1 MQDDAPARVASLPSG
16 WNFMTTSRTPA
27 DQAWSLEPD
36 AAASFNLVWIW
47 TISLVAALGG
57 LLFGY
62 DWVVIGGAEPFY
74 KVYFDLRSSAAEG
87 WAMSSALPGCMV
99 GALASAFL
107 SDRLGRKRLL
117 IAAAA
122 LFALSSVGTALAG
135 TFGLFIANRLLGGVA
150 IGLASNL
157 SPMYIAEVAPARLRG
172 TLVSVNQLTIVLGI
186 LLAQVVN
193 LMIAQPVPADAS
205 AADILASWNGQLGWR
220 WMFGATTVPALCFLS
235 AMFLVPESP
244 RWLATRGHLARSQ
257 SVLTRIGGPAYAERS
272 LVEIRQSL
280 ARDVDR
286 GEIKEL
292 LAPGIRGVLV
302 LGVVLA
308 VFQQWCGINVIFN
321 YGVKIF
327 ASAGHTISGSLFS
340 IVITG
345 AANLLATFVA
355 IGTVDRLGRRFLM
368 LAGSAG
374 LVVIYLLIGLSYL
387 TGNQGTHLLFL
398 TVAAIACYACSLA
411 PVTWVVLSEIFP
423 NRVRGAALA
432 LAVLALWIA
441 CFILTITFPI
451 LIEHL
456 GFAGTFWLYALI
468 CALGFVFIF
477 LRLPETK
484 KKTLEEI
491 EAQLTLGTR
500 H

>member
-1 MQDDAPARVASLPSG
+1 MRTSRDPAHEAPAIDV
-16 WNFMTTSRTPA
+16 
-27 DQAWSLEPD
+27 D
-36 AAASFNLVWIW
+36 AAASFNLGWIW

-74 KVYFDLRSSAAEG
+74 KVYFHLGSSAVEG
-87 WAMSSALPGCMV
+87 LAMASALPGCML
-99 GALASAFL
+99 GALASGLL

-157 SPMYIAEVAPARLRG
+157 SPLYIAEIAPARLRG
-172 TLVSVNQLTIVLGI
+172 RLVSVNQLTIVIGI
-186 LLAQVVN
+186 LLAQVIN
-193 LMIAQPVPADAS
+193 LMIAQPVPAAAS
-205 AADILASWNGQLGWR
+205 AADILASWNGQYGWR
-220 WMFGATTVPALCFLS
+220 WMFGATTVPALCFLA
-235 AMFLVPESP
+235 AMFIVPESP
-244 RWLATRGHLARSQ
+244 RWLARKGRLARAHV
-257 SVLTRIGGPAYAERS
+257 VLSRIGGPAYADAS
-272 LVEIRQSL
+272 LVEIRASL
-280 ARDVDR
+280 ERDVDQGNLR
-286 GEIKEL
+286 EL
-292 LAPGIRGVLV
+292 LTPGIRGVLI
-302 LGVVLA
+302 LGIGLA

-321 YGVKIF
+321 YGVRIF
-327 ASAGHTISGSLFS
+327 ASAGYTISGSLFS

-345 AANLLATFVA
+345 AVNLLATFVA
-355 IGTVDRLGRRFLM
+355 IGTVDHLGRRFLM

-374 LVVIYLLIGLSYL
+374 LAVIYTLIGLSYI
-387 TGNQGTHLLFL
+387 TGNQGTHLMFL
-398 TVAAIACYACSLA
+398 TVAAIACYACTLA

-423 NRVRGAALA
+423 NRVRGAALS
-432 LAVLALWIA
+432 LAVLALWLA
-441 CFILTITFPI
+441 CFILTLTFPI

-456 GFAGTFWLYALI
+456 GFAGTFWLYAVI
-468 CALGFVFIF
+468 CALGFVYIF
-477 LRLPETK
+477 RRLPETK

-491 EAQLTLGTR
+491 EGQLTARPATYKECDAYE